1 MTSETA
7 TPPPA
12 APRARSRRGVWWAML
27 GSLRQV
33 NAIVGLVII
42 GVFVLLAAFSPL
54 ISPYSTSH
62 ATCGVFDPPSPAH
75 LLGCDDGGID
85 VLSLVLQ
92 GGAVSMFVGF
102 TAAVIAIALGAVIG
116 VLSGYFGGWVDA
128 VLMRITDYFIVIP
141 QIVLMIVIAA
151 VWGPSL
157 SHVILVIGFLMWTT
171 TARVIRAQVK
181 SLRERVYVRRVQSV
195 GASHLRIIGRHIV
208 PQLGP
213 LLIANAV
220 LAITVAIF
228 NETALAFLGL
238 SDPTAITWG
247 TIMEHAFDRDAIST
261 GAWWAIVPAGVCVA
275 VLVLGCYLVGNSIE
289 DALNP
294 RLRTSYLSMRSWRLR
309 PLVGRGKDAL

>member
-1 MTSETA
+1 
-7 TPPPA
+7 
-12 APRARSRRGVWWAML
+12 ML
-27 GSLRQV
+27 VALRQP
-33 NAIVGLVII
+33 NAVVGLTIVGI
-42 GVFVLLAAFSPL
+42 FVLLALFSPL

-62 ATCGVFDPPSPAH
+62 ASCGVFDPPSAAH

-92 GGAVSMFVGF
+92 GGAVSMYVGF
-102 TAAVIAIALGAVIG
+102 TAAIISIVLGALIG
-116 VLSGYFGGWVDA
+116 VLSGYFGGWIDA

-181 SLRERVYVRRVQSV
+181 SLRERVYVRRVQAM
-195 GASHLRIIGRHIV
+195 GATHFRIILRHIV

-261 GAWWAIVPAGVCVA
+261 GAWWAIVPAGCCVA
-275 VLVLGCYLVGNSIE
+275 VLILGAYLVGNSIE

-294 RLRTSYLSMRSWRLR
+294 RLRTSYLSVRSWRLR

>member
-1 MTSETA
+1 MSSETA

-12 APRARSRRGVWWAML
+12 RPRARQRRGVWWAMV

-42 GVFVLLAAFSPL
+42 GLFVVLAVFSPL

-62 ATCGVFDPPSPAH
+62 ASCGVFDPPSSAH

-102 TAAVIAIALGAVIG
+102 TAAVIAIVLGAVVG

-195 GASHLRIIGRHIV
+195 GATHLRIIGRHIV

-294 RLRTSYLSMRSWRLR
+294 RLRTSYLSVRSWRLR
-309 PLVGRGKDAL
+309 PLVGRGKDAI